1 MRDQK
6 SGDGRMKSFTERVR
20 DEIAENLPSP
30 QCCRRAML
38 CGMLINADCSPAGGV
53 YAKLSGNACI
63 ELLPKILRETYGREA
78 TVNLQKNY
86 GRIAAEVAFTSE
98 KLADKLRELSGDAE
112 PTLFKCK
119 DCSSAFLAGILLSS
133 ANFSNPDK
141 ESRIEIRI
149 NDPARAENVLHY
161 FEELGHRPGLSNRDG
176 ISSLIFKRSEDV
188 EDILAIAGAV
198 SSVME
203 LMQGKLMRELRGQVN
218 RNSNCEVRNIGRVAV
233 ASQNQIDAIAA
244 IRAAGRFAALP
255 DELKETAT
263 LREDFPELSLADLA
277 AKHSPPITKS
287 GLNHRLKKLLE
298 LAGMNKE

>member
-1 MRDQK
+1 
-6 SGDGRMKSFTERVR
+6 MKSFTERVR
-20 DEIAENLPSP
+20 DEIAENLHSP

-38 CGMLINADCSPAGGV
+38 CGMLINADCSPGGGI
-53 YAKLSGNACI
+53 YAKLSGRACA
-63 ELLPKILRETYGREA
+63 ELLPKLLRETYGREA
-78 TVNLQKNY
+78 EVKLQNNY
-86 GRIAAEVAFTSE
+86 GRVAAEISFASE
-98 KLADKLRELSGDAE
+98 KLADKLRELSSGDE
-112 PTLFKCK
+112 LTLFKCK
-119 DCSSAFLAGILLSS
+119 DCSSAFLAGILISS
-133 ANFSNPDK
+133 ANFSNPEK

-149 NDPARAENVLHY
+149 NDPARAECVARY
-161 FEELGHRPGLSNRDG
+161 FAELGHSPSISGRDG

-188 EDILAIAGAV
+188 EDILTMAGAV

-218 RNSNCEVRNIGRVAV
+218 RNSNCEVRNIGRIAV
-233 ASQNQIDAIAA
+233 ASQMQIDAIAA

-298 LAGMNKE
+298 LAGMDKE

>member
-1 MRDQK
+1 MLSPRDAL
-6 SGDGRMKSFTERVR
+6 R
-20 DEIAENLPSP
+20 
-30 QCCRRAML
+30 
-38 CGMLINADCSPAGGV
+38 NADQCRLLTRRRCLRQAFGECV
-53 YAKLSGNACI
+53 Y
-63 ELLPKILRETYGREA
+63 R
-78 TVNLQKNY
+78 
-86 GRIAAEVAFTSE
+86 AFTQ
-98 KLADKLRELSGDAE
+98 DAE

-233 ASQNQIDAIAA
+233 ASQNQIDAIAE
-244 IRAAGRFAALP
+244 IRAAGRFDGLP

-287 GLNHRLKKLLE
+287 GLNHRLKKLLA
-298 LAGMNKE
+298 LAGIE

>member
-1 MRDQK
+1 
-6 SGDGRMKSFTERVR
+6 MKSFTEKVR
-20 DEIAENLPSP
+20 GELAENLHSP
-30 QCCRRAML
+30 QCCRRSML
-38 CGMLINADCSPAGGV
+38 FGMLVNADCSPNGGV
-53 YAKLSGNACI
+53 YAKLSGGASA
-63 ELLPKILRETYGREA
+63 ELFPRLLRETYGREA
-78 TVNLQKNY
+78 DVKMQNSY
-86 GRIAAEVAFTSE
+86 GRVAAEVAFSSE
-98 KLADKLRELSGDAE
+98 KLADKLRELSSGDAS
-112 PTLFKCK
+112 PLFKCK
-119 DCSSAFLAGILLSS
+119 DCSGAFLAGILISS
-133 ANFSNPDK
+133 ANFSNPEK

-149 NDPARAENVLHY
+149 YDPARAETLANY
-161 FEELGHRPGLSNRDG
+161 FADLGHSPSRSWRDG

-218 RNSNCEVRNIGRVAV
+218 RNSNCEVRNISKIAV
-233 ASQNQIDAIAA
+233 ASQIQVDAIAA

-263 LREDFPELSLADLA
+263 LREDFPELSLSDLA

-298 LAGMNKE
+298 ISGKDKE

>member
-6 SGDGRMKSFTERVR
+6 NGDGRMKSFTERVR
-20 DEIAENLPSP
+20 DEIAENLHSP
-30 QCCRRAML
+30 QCCRRSML
-38 CGMLINADCSPAGGV
+38 CGMLINADCSPGGGI
-53 YAKLSGNACI
+53 YAKLSGRACA
-63 ELLPKILRETYGREA
+63 ELLPKLLRETYGREA
-78 TVNLQKNY
+78 DIKLQNNY
-86 GRIAAEVAFTSE
+86 GRVAAEVAFSSE
-98 KLADKLRELSGDAE
+98 KLADKLRELSSGDE

-133 ANFSNPDK
+133 ANFSNPEK

-149 NDPARAENVLHY
+149 NDPARAECVARY
-161 FEELGHRPGLSNRDG
+161 FADLGHSPSLSGRDG

-218 RNSNCEVRNIGRVAV
+218 RNSNCEVRNIGRIAV
-233 ASQNQIDAIAA
+233 ASQTQIDAIAA
-244 IRAAGRFAALP
+244 IRASGRFAALP

-263 LREDFPELSLADLA
+263 LREDFPELSLSDLA

-287 GLNHRLKKLLE
+287 GLNHRLKKLLAI
-298 LAGMNKE
+298 AGKE

>member
-1 MRDQK
+1 M
-6 SGDGRMKSFTERVR
+6 
-20 DEIAENLPSP
+20 
-30 QCCRRAML
+30 
-38 CGMLINADCSPAGGV
+38 
-53 YAKLSGNACI
+53 
-63 ELLPKILRETYGREA
+63 
-78 TVNLQKNY
+78 NLQKNY

-112 PTLFKCK
+112 PTLFKCT

-149 NDPARAENVLHY
+149 NDPARAENVVHY
-161 FEELGHRPGLSNRDG
+161 FEEIGHRPGLSNRDG
-176 ISSLIFKRSEDV
+176 IFKRSEDV

-244 IRAAGRFAALP
+244 IRAAGRFDGLP

-298 LAGMNKE
+298 LAGMDKE